1 MMSVGKG
8 NILRNYSEII
18 QRLMAI
24 DLPLIEIGR
33 VHDYPIFQVRINSIS
48 DSHKSILITAG
59 LHGDEPAGVEAAL
72 QFLERDNSS
81 LLQKFSFDVIPC
93 INPYGYIHN
102 TRENREGI
110 DINRSFEDDN
120 IQESNIIKSALE
132 HKHFSLAI
140 DFHEDYD
147 ADGFYLYEGN
157 RDEKYLGPKLVK
169 AVQHLG
175 PIANEEPEDDSIQIS
190 EGFYKV
196 QKSWGTQGLTPH
208 LLYYHSPHV
217 FIFETPTNW
226 NIHNRVNLH
235 LSLLDNV
242 LKLIKYLG
250 H

>member
-1 MMSVGKG
+1 M
-8 NILRNYSEII
+8 RDYSEIV

-33 VHDYPIFQVRINSIS
+33 VHDYPIFHVRINSIS

-81 LLQKFSFDVIPC
+81 LIQNFSFDVIPC

-102 TRENREGI
+102 IRENREGI

-120 IQESNIIKSALE
+120 IQESNMIKRTLE

-140 DFHEDYD
+140 DFHEDCD

-169 AVQHLG
+169 AAKHMC
-175 PIANEEPEDDSIQIS
+175 PIANEEPEDDSIPFS
-190 EGFYKV
+190 EGVYKV
-196 QKSWGTQGLTPH
+196 QESWGTQGLTPY
-208 LLYYHSPHV
+208 LLFYHSPHV

-226 NIHNRVNLH
+226 SIHNRVNLH
-235 LSLLDNV
+235 LSLLDN
-242 LKLIKYLG
+242 LLQLIKSSGYYG
-250 H
+250 

>member
-8 NILRNYSEII
+8 NILRDYSEII

-33 VHDYPIFQVRINSIS
+33 VHDYPIFHVRINSIS
-48 DSHKSILITAG
+48 DSNKTILLTAG

-120 IQESNIIKSALE
+120 IQESNLIKRALE

-147 ADGFYLYEGN
+147 ADGFYLYEGHQ
-157 RDEKYLGPKLVK
+157 DEKYLGPKLVK

-196 QKSWGTQGLTPH
+196 QKSWGTQGLTPY

-226 NIHNRVNLH
+226 NIQNRVNLH

-242 LKLIKYLG
+242 LKLIKC
-250 H
+250 

>member
-1 MMSVGKG
+1 MSVGEG
-8 NILRNYSEII
+8 NILRDYSEII

-33 VHDYPIFQVRINSIS
+33 VHDHPIFQVRINSFS

-81 LLQKFSFDVIPC
+81 LLQSFSFVVIPC

-120 IQESNIIKSALE
+120 IQESNIIKNTLE

-140 DFHEDYD
+140 DLHEDYETN
-147 ADGFYLYEGN
+147 GFYLYEGN
-157 RDEKYLGPKLVK
+157 RYEKYLGPKLVK
-169 AVQHLG
+169 ATQHIG
-175 PIANEEPEDDSIQIS
+175 PIANEEPEDDSSQFSKGVYKIQ
-190 EGFYKV
+190 E
-196 QKSWGTQGLTPH
+196 SWGTLGLTPH
-208 LLYYHSPHV
+208 LLFYHSPHV

-242 LKLIKYLG
+242 LKLIKS
-250 H
+250 